1 MQMELL
7 ERKYIRELA
16 SQHDIR
22 LRAAALNNT
31 SPQLLLDLDDEL
43 SELTKDLSEEE
54 VKKFDLIYCQE
65 MDALTAMKEVEIAK
79 DKLKIAE
86 LEAKTAEVEL
96 NQAQEQSEINI
107 ISYVVAFA
115 IIFFVGLFIFGK

>member
-1 MQMELL
+1 MELL

-16 SQHDIR
+16 NQHDIR
-22 LRAAALNNT
+22 LLAAALNNT

>member
-1 MQMELL
+1 MELL
-7 ERKYIRELA
+7 ERKYVRELA
-16 SQHDIR
+16 NQHDIR
-22 LRAAALNNT
+22 LLAAALNNT

-43 SELTKDLSEEE
+43 SELTKELSEEE

-65 MDALTAMKEVEIAK
+65 MDALSSM
-79 DKLKIAE
+79 LE
-86 LEAKTAEVEL
+86 LETSKKLLDVAEIKAKTAEVEL

>member
-1 MQMELL
+1 MELL
-7 ERKYIRELA
+7 ECKYVRELA
-16 SQHDIR
+16 NQHNIR
-22 LRAAALNNT
+22 LLAAALNNT

>member
-1 MQMELL
+1 MELL
-7 ERKYIRELA
+7 DRKYVRELA

-22 LRAAALNNT
+22 LLAAALNKT
-31 SPQLLLDLDDEL
+31 SPQLQLDLDDEL
-43 SELTKDLSEEE
+43 SELTKELSEEE
-54 VKKFDLIYCQE
+54 VKKFDMIYCQE
-65 MDALTAMKEVEIAK
+65 MDALTVMKEVEVAK

-96 NQAQEQSEINI
+96 NQAQEQSEIKI
-107 ISYVVAFA
+107 IGYVVAFA

>member
-1 MQMELL
+1 MELL

-16 SQHDIR
+16 SQHQIR

-31 SPQLLLDLDDEL
+31 SPQLLLDLEDETN
-43 SELTKDLSEEE
+43 ELTKDLNEEE
-54 VKKFDLIYCQE
+54 LKKFDLFYCQE
-65 MDALTAMKEVEIAK
+65 MNALAAMKEVEIAE
-79 DKLKIAE
+79 DELKIAK

-96 NQAQEQSEINI
+96 NQAQEQSEIKI
-107 ISYVVAFA
+107 IGYVVAFA

>member
-1 MQMELL
+1 MELL
-7 ERKYIRELA
+7 DRKYVRELA

-22 LRAAALNNT
+22 LLAAALNKT
-31 SPQLLLDLDDEL
+31 SPQLQLDLDDEL
-43 SELTKDLSEEE
+43 SELTKELSEEE

-65 MDALTAMKEVEIAK
+65 MDALSSM
-79 DKLKIAE
+79 LE
-86 LEAKTAEVEL
+86 LETSKKLLDVAEIKAKTAEVEL

>member
-7 ERKYIRELA
+7 ERKYVRELA
-16 SQHDIR
+16 NQHNIR
-22 LRAAALNNT
+22 LLAAALNNT

-107 ISYVVAFA
+107 ISYVVDFA